1 MKEILLGSPN
11 YPILFN
17 SLGTFGFLFLLG
29 YLYAVIVSVS
39 IRIDP
44 AIGSSLTVSCHVN
57 DSGFRPVPAFNTKR
71 GYCEFHFYRQT
82 SRVWRK
88 MHLR

>member
-1 MKEILLGSPN
+1 MKGILLGSPN

-29 YLYAVIVSVS
+29 YLYAVIVSGS

-44 AIGSSLTVSCHVN
+44 AFGSSLTVS
-57 DSGFRPVPAFNTKR
+57 
-71 GYCEFHFYRQT
+71 
-82 SRVWRK
+82 
-88 MHLR
+88 